1 MTDPTNISCRFLS
14 ERREWQQCGWW
25 QHMIRTGELILF
37 ENDAVVLPDV
47 KGTTDW
53 WMLNGYH
60 AHVEPPPQPRRQ
72 PQGKVPLTKNIVVNG
87 AKVSPDWTYRDAT
100 AENTA
105 MVARLLGPGGMYCI
119 H

>member
-1 MTDPTNISCRFLS
+1 
-14 ERREWQQCGWW
+14 
-25 QHMIRTGELILF
+25 
-37 ENDAVVLPDV
+37 
-47 KGTTDW
+47 
-53 WMLNGYH
+53 
-60 AHVEPPPQPRRQ
+60 
-72 PQGKVPLTKNIVVNG
+72 VPLTKNIVVNG